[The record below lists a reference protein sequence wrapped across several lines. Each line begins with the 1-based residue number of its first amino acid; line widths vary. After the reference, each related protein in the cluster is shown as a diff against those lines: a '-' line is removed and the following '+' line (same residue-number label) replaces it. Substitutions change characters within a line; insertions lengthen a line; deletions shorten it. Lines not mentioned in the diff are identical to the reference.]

1 MVGLVACQENDKTD
15 FDSNGAVY
23 FQVNQG
29 SWSDTRDSIVYSF
42 ARKDGDSQTLNVQ
55 VNLMGEAVNYERHVR
70 VVVNSGKTTAQEG
83 ILCGVGGRVYS
94 SGGGTSMN
102 MSSCIIKI
110 LVWRRGFSVSSG
122 LGRMTWNWGLQPRNG
137 TR

>member
-23 FQVNQG
+23 FQVNPS

-42 ARKDGDSQTLNVQ
+42 CGERRRFADFERTGQPD
-55 VNLMGEAVNYERHVR
+55 GEAVNYERHVR

-83 ILCGVGGRVYS
+83 IHYAALEEEY
-94 SGGGTSMN
+94 
-102 MSSCIIKI
+102 I
-110 LVWRRGFSVSSG
+110 LPAEALV
-122 LGRMTWNWGLQPRNG
+122 
-137 TR
+137 